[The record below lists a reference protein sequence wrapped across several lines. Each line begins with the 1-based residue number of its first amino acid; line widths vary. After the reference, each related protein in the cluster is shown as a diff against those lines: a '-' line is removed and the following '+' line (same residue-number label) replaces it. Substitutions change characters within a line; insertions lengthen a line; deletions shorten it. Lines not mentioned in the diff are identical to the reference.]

1 MQAAIDAVSA
11 LPLGASGYRGAV
23 LLLRGHHEV
32 TTPLLISSSGVVL
45 RGEGSD
51 RENGTLLVG
60 VGPFTK
66 TGAGYRDGVPVGDP
80 AAGGAPPIHTAR
92 ELLTGGLVRI
102 SGEKGARAVSG
113 ATVVPII
120 DAHVPLGERV
130 LQLPPGAA
138 SAHFPVGSKVFVRRI
153 GNEAW
158 WNALELGPRAKGSSD
173 YVHAHERTVVATEGD
188 TITLDVGL
196 VISIEERW
204 GGGEVVACEESG
216 RIFNVGVEDLR
227 GVSEFDP
234 SIVTDRFTNMD
245 RPLRE
250 AEAIYGPDSA
260 GYKGFPVRRR
270 RLQQQLSIPLLLVA
284 YWSVSLGYWCLIFV
298 CCVFR
303 SITQT
308 KTTGTTLSTWTTFA
322 TVGYGGL
329 QLSTS

>member
-1 MQAAIDAVSA
+1 MRVSCACRRSEYAPDAYGNTLPDFSHAGFRGGGIPLPELGDEIAVKATVSPGEDVQAAIDAVSA
-11 LPLGASGYRGAV
+11 LPLGAGGFRGAV

-60 VGPFTK
+60 VGPFAK
-66 TGAGYRDGVPVGDP
+66 KNGAGYRDGVPVGDP
-80 AAGGAPPIHTAR
+80 AAGGAPPIHTTP
-92 ELLTGGLVRI
+92 ELLSGGLVRI

-120 DAHVPLGERV
+120 DTHVPLGGRV
-130 LQLPPGAA
+130 LTLPPGAA

-153 GNEAW
+153 GNETW
-158 WNALELGPRAKGSSD
+158 WTALELGPRAKGSSD

-188 TITLDVGL
+188 TITLDIGL

-204 GGGEVVACEESG
+204 GGGEVVACEDSG

-227 GVSEFDP
+227 GVSEFDA

-260 GYKGFPVRRR
+260 GYKGFPVRWR
-270 RLQQQLSIPLLLVA
+270 
-284 YWSVSLGYWCLIFV
+284 
-298 CCVFR
+298 
-303 SITQT
+303 
-308 KTTGTTLSTWTTFA
+308 
-322 TVGYGGL
+322 
-329 QLSTS
+329 